1 MIQIVTEEVV
11 SYKRYNF
18 ITFISTESITIIPSG
33 ERKVKRKIEK
43 NRRRRRKK
51 KKE

>member
-33 ERKVKRKIEK
+33 GRKVKRKIEK
-43 NRRRRRKK
+43 NRKKKK